1 MGQVIITCQ
10 MTVDGLIEAPA
21 PAPDGWL
28 VMAGDSE
35 AAQFERF
42 DRAAGLLE
50 GRKNYEGFAAIWPAM
65 AGDGRWADR
74 INPMSKWIASTRLS
88 APLAWNATLL
98 EGDVAEEVRRLKGE
112 VDGELHS
119 HGAGAFATFL
129 VEQGLADELEL
140 WVNPTIQGAGDRPFF
155 GRTVD
160 LELLESRSY
169 DTGGTQ
175 LRYRPIGIGPQR

>member
-10 MTVDGLIEAPA
+10 MTVDGLIESPA

-28 VMAGDSE
+28 VMEGDSE

-42 DRAAGLLE
+42 DRAAGMLA
-50 GRKNYEGFAAIWPAM
+50 GRKNYEGFAAVWPSM

-74 INPMSKWIASTRLS
+74 INPMPKWVASTTLS
-88 APLAWNATLL
+88 GPLEWNATLL
-98 EGDVAEEVRRLKGE
+98 QGDVAEEVRRLKAE
-112 VDGELHS
+112 LDGELLS

-140 WVNPTIQGAGDRPFF
+140 WVNPTIHGAGDRPFF
-155 GRTVD
+155 GRSVQ
-160 LELLESRSY
+160 LELLGSRSFNS
-169 DTGGTQ
+169 GVTQ
-175 LRYRPIGIGPQR
+175 LRYRPLGIRPGS